1 MTIPELLRTTA
12 HRPWEISKDDW
23 AYYQEWNNAVF
34 LHWEVDLQDLQQFVP
49 PGLEIDLFEDKP
61 WVSVVA
67 FDMERLRPRF
77 LPSFPPISDFH
88 EINVRTYV
96 KMGTKTGVTFLSIE
110 AAKVISCKIANVLS
124 GLPYRYSKMSRDGAS
139 IRSENVKLGERLN
152 ITCEV
157 GESLVVK
164 TDLDKWLTERYALF
178 QHNGTS
184 INQFEIHHLEWP
196 MHQIDI
202 GEIELDYPR
211 FNRLIQQV
219 PQLSHY
225 SPGVQVVA
233 WGKEKYDPDGKFVS
247 RWG

>member
-1 MTIPELLRTTA
+1 MTIPELLSSTS
-12 HRPWEISKDDW
+12 HRPWNSPTGNW

-34 LHWEVDLQDLQQFVP
+34 LHWEVDLHELQAFVP
-49 PGLEIDLFEDKP
+49 LGLEVDLFDGKP
-61 WVSVVA
+61 WVSVVT
-67 FDMERLRPRF
+67 FDMERLRPRY

-124 GLPYRYSKMSRDGAS
+124 GLPYRYSKMSRAGAS
-139 IRSENVKLGERLN
+139 IISENAKLGERLN

-157 GESLVVK
+157 GEPLVEK
-164 TDLDKWLTERYALF
+164 TDIDRWLTERYALF
-178 QHNGTS
+178 QHHGPS

-196 MHQIDI
+196 IHRLELKD
-202 GEIELDYPR
+202 IELDYRR
-211 FNRLIQQV
+211 FKNLIRPV
-219 PQLSHY
+219 PDLVHY

-233 WGKEKYDPDGKFVS
+233 WGKEKIQIAGH
-247 RWG
+247 